1 MERQY
6 ERVPLAVDAVFTT
19 SGEFRP
25 RQLIYKGEHFDISRI
40 IGVRRYCPCVVGCV
54 APIEYTVVVHGIEK
68 KIDYEHDTN
77 RWFSVREVR

>member
-54 APIEYTVVVHGIEK
+54 APIEYTVVVQGIE
-68 KIDYEHDTN
+68 IRYTTSTIQIGGS
-77 RWFSVREVR
+77 RCVR